1 MEESPFAARDF
12 LVESVLDYLETDE
25 LFTCAEVNRLWQSV
39 ALSLLRRKLVSVS
52 VCCTPDSERAALAS
66 ALGGSHVCVDIF
78 CSKFSRFRN
87 IARMAGLRPSLVFLS
102 HHVDLGEDKRVV
114 ERLREFL
121 HPGSVIVYFKL
132 ELVPTVNDA
141 EDATHEGIFGEFLF
155 RVEEDVSA
163 EAAATT
169 SEEADDQPWQ
179 QPDGAIPGPSS
190 STSGSNRERWRPR
203 GLDAPSAPPPGLA
216 ADLPGPSNPVAPLRP
231 WPRRPRLASGGE
243 RGDVGGCL
251 QRHAEQPAGATH
263 APAERGIRLHRR
275 RHRRGLSTQP
285 GRGARRAGGVRAPL
299 PLRAGAGEPGHRV
312 QRGRPVRAHEQAQDD
327 PAAHQ
332 AARLSPEATPVTPQD
347 RLSRAPT
354 PRRPK
359 SGTESPVG
367 SGQRDAVPANQNM
380 VTVGREGEGKRSLPT
395 SRSRTRSAV
404 PTPVPHTPATLVAG
418 QQVLPEQHT
427 TPESAAEP
435 APGTQGPEIPEPPV
449 RVAVIDPHDTGRP
462 WENPLMCLYTPEG
475 GLQPMAYAVFG
486 FILLAFAALLFY
498 FLIRQSSGRTHGACD
513 TPACEAYS
521 RLLLAS
527 INSSVKPCESFSRYV
542 CDGWRSGHDLNVSED
557 TILAALGRVYRL
569 AEDSAVPAN
578 GQNAMQRATAFY
590 LSCACVSRGEC
601 DELQK
606 VKALLRQAGIVWP
619 HRARSPA
626 VVKTLLYTSVRLR
639 WASLLDL
646 EVVPRKRDTQVYLR
660 IPPWF
665 YSLSSKLAEH
675 QPSPGARKRYFDVL
689 RYNFKSEGDIV
700 TDEDIVSFEDTHIA
714 ELDIVGLL
722 DSCESTRNEAT
733 TSDLFMYRTAK
744 GYRAVWI
751 DALRDYGVKMRK
763 NDDIVFVTNNPTFV
777 NNFLVKWEQYR
788 EENMHMFIS
797 WGTVQVAALFSNQ
810 MLQANFYGSPSK
822 ARAGH
827 GAYCFS
833 KTLLFVGD
841 EAVYA

>member
-1 MEESPFAARDF
+1 
-12 LVESVLDYLETDE
+12 
-25 LFTCAEVNRLWQSV
+25 
-39 ALSLLRRKLVSVS
+39 
-52 VCCTPDSERAALAS
+52 
-66 ALGGSHVCVDIF
+66 
-78 CSKFSRFRN
+78 
-87 IARMAGLRPSLVFLS
+87 
-102 HHVDLGEDKRVV
+102 
-114 ERLREFL
+114 
-121 HPGSVIVYFKL
+121 
-132 ELVPTVNDA
+132 
-141 EDATHEGIFGEFLF
+141 
-155 RVEEDVSA
+155 
-163 EAAATT
+163 
-169 SEEADDQPWQ
+169 
-179 QPDGAIPGPSS
+179 
-190 STSGSNRERWRPR
+190 
-203 GLDAPSAPPPGLA
+203 
-216 ADLPGPSNPVAPLRP
+216 
-231 WPRRPRLASGGE
+231 
-243 RGDVGGCL
+243 
-251 QRHAEQPAGATH
+251 
-263 APAERGIRLHRR
+263 
-275 RHRRGLSTQP
+275 
-285 GRGARRAGGVRAPL
+285 
-299 PLRAGAGEPGHRV
+299 
-312 QRGRPVRAHEQAQDD
+312 
-327 PAAHQ
+327 
-332 AARLSPEATPVTPQD
+332 
-347 RLSRAPT
+347 
-354 PRRPK
+354 
-359 SGTESPVG
+359 
-367 SGQRDAVPANQNM
+367 M

-427 TPESAAEP
+427 TIESAAEP
-435 APGTQGPEIPEPPV
+435 APGTQQGPEIPEPPV

-462 WENPLMCLYTPEG
+462 WENPLMCLYTPED
-475 GLQPMAYAVFG
+475 GLQPMAYAVFA
-486 FILLAFAALLFY
+486 FFCLAFAALLFY

-557 TILAALGRVYRL
+557 AILAALDRVYRL
-569 AEDSAVPAN
+569 AADSEVPTN

-646 EVVPRKRDTQVYLR
+646 EVVPRKRETQIYLR

-689 RYNFKSEGDIV
+689 RHNFKSEGDIV
-700 TDEDIVSFEDTHIA
+700 TDEDIVAFEDAHIA

-722 DSCESTRNEAT
+722 DSYESTRNEAT

-841 EAVYA
+841 EAIYARTPARHGQVAGGQLASASAGCSVRPYTQSAVECH